1 MGRDAGF
8 TLIEIMLSIG
18 LLALLIGGVF
28 SVQRGAMAISADVVE
43 QQEKSMRVSSFTELM
58 RRNLEEAPGNARVHL
73 LLTRGGSDVF
83 IKDFPLAFGWSGVS
97 AGSKSVILRT
107 EPNAVRQFT
116 AVVLYLNEEAT
127 QDYEQGNLNEG
138 KIDRATGQPMV
149 RRLELMDGIASLVW
163 KVVDDSKAPSVP
175 GRENPDE
182 WVAEWPL
189 DKAARPSRVRFNL
202 TMADGSE
209 PLDLIFWIPVTASPQ
224 QFANV
229 GGGAPAPGGGANP
242 NPNAP
247 GNPPG
252 GVQIPVPVPT
262 PGTR

>member
-1 MGRDAGF
+1 MDAGF

-28 SVQRGAMAISADVVE
+28 SVQRGAMAISADVVT
-43 QQEKSMRVSSFTELM
+43 QQEKSMRISSFAELM

-73 LLTRGGSDVF
+73 IVSRGGSDLF
-83 IKDFPLAFGWSGVS
+83 IKDFPLAFAWSGVS

-107 EPNAVRQFT
+107 EPNALRQFT
-116 AVVLYLNEEAT
+116 SVVLYLNEEAT

-138 KIDRATGQPMV
+138 KIDRTTGQPMV
-149 RRLELMDGIASLVW
+149 RRLELMDGIDSLVW
-163 KVVDDSKAPSVP
+163 KVVDDSKSPSVP
-175 GRENPDE
+175 GRENPEE
-182 WVAEWPL
+182 WVTEWPF
-189 DKAARPSRVRFNL
+189 DKPVRPSRVRFNL

-224 QFANV
+224 QFAT

-242 NPNAP
+242 NAP
-247 GNPPG
+247 GNPPTINLPG
-252 GVQIPVPVPT
+252 GVVPVPVPT
-262 PGTR
+262 PGAR